1 MGQAEKS
8 SRCRPGSSARLRS
21 LYRRL
26 RHSRSESGKGASP
39 RRTSNF
45 SSIKRKE
52 FPLTSAPGRAAVSSG
67 LPTGSHPLN
76 ANSGR
81 KANEIRDGTACRLR
95 KGRDPQTVGAVR
107 EVRADRSRRR
117 QRDDTSP
124 AAPPHKIRPIRLIG
138 ALRRRGARGA
148 RELGRALA
156 DFHNVERQR
165 GQRFGHSLTC
175 SKTHKN
181 RRFDGPD
188 YRTLDDPDY
197 RTLDD
202 PDYRTFDDPD
212 YRTLEGWCRRD
223 PQSPSGRDYGGTPDG
238 GTRFRCL
245 APGDRKRAGW
255 HPTGVWDPAGRE
267 ARASDKGR
275 ARSALRSERKPSII
289 FLRRQAVHPL
299 PRGCR
304 PARSRISL
312 AFRPEFAFWID
323 YIALPRRS
331 AAAPSRLWTAGCS
344 NAADGSCVLAGPG
357 AGPGR
362 GPKRRL
368 LVKWPE

>member
-26 RHSRSESGKGASP
+26 RHSRSESGEGASP
-39 RRTSNF
+39 KRTSNF

-117 QRDDTSP
+117 QRDDTSL

-138 ALRRRGARGA
+138 TLRRRGARGA

-175 SKTHKN
+175 LKTHKN
-181 RRFDGPD
+181 RRFCGLPAPAIIGI
-188 YRTLDDPDY
+188 TEP
-197 RTLDD
+197 
-202 PDYRTFDDPD
+202 
-212 YRTLEGWCRRD
+212 CRPWLSWVGLHCLWGGRKAVGAL
-223 PQSPSGRDYGGTPDG
+223 PIPSLTESPNSTSCICVSNDRKMWYLAAI
-238 GTRFRCL
+238 RFRI
-245 APGDRKRAGW
+245 G
-255 HPTGVWDPAGRE
+255 
-267 ARASDKGR
+267 
-275 ARSALRSERKPSII
+275 
-289 FLRRQAVHPL
+289 
-299 PRGCR
+299 
-304 PARSRISL
+304 
-312 AFRPEFAFWID
+312 
-323 YIALPRRS
+323 
-331 AAAPSRLWTAGCS
+331 
-344 NAADGSCVLAGPG
+344 
-357 AGPGR
+357 
-362 GPKRRL
+362 
-368 LVKWPE
+368 